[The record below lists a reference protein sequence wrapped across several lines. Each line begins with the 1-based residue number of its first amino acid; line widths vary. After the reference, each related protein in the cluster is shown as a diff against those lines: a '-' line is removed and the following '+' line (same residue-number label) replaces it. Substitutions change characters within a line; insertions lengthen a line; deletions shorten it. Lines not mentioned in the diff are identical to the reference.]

1 MTRYESSIKQVPY
14 PVQDVYAKLS
24 DLSNLQVIK
33 ERINDPLI
41 RQQIPADKIGQVE
54 SVVEKMEFTSD
65 SVSCDVGM
73 IGTVSLEIV
82 EREDNKCVKYQSVSS
97 PVGFTLWAQV
107 LPTSESVS
115 KLKLTLDA
123 DLNFFMKQMVDKH
136 IKNGIEKMADMLA
149 MIPYN

>member
-1 MTRYESSIKQVPY
+1 MTRYESSIKQVAY
-14 PVQDVYAKLS
+14 PVQDVYTKLS
-24 DLSNLQVIK
+24 DLSNLRIIK
-33 ERINDPLI
+33 ERFNDPLI
-41 RQQIPADKIGQVE
+41 RQQIPADKVEQVQ
-54 SVVEKMEFTSD
+54 SVIEKMEFTTD

-73 IGTVSLEIV
+73 VGNISLEII
-82 EREDNKCVKYQSVSS
+82 EREENKCVKYQSVSS
-97 PVGFTLWAQV
+97 PVSFTLWAQV

>member
-1 MTRYESSIKQVPY
+1 MTRYESSIKQVPF
-14 PVQDVYAKLS
+14 PVENVYAKLA

-41 RQQIPADKIGQVE
+41 QQQIPADKVSQVQ

-65 SVSCDVGM
+65 SVSCDAGMVGN
-73 IGTVSLEIV
+73 ISLEIV
-82 EREDNKCVKYQSVSS
+82 ERDENKCVKYQSVSS

-107 LPTSESVS
+107 LPTSEMTS
-115 KLKLTLDA
+115 KLRLTIDA

>member
-1 MTRYESSIKQVPY
+1 MTRYESSIKQVPF
-14 PVQDVYAKLS
+14 PVENVYAKLA

-41 RQQIPADKIGQVE
+41 QQQIPADKVSQVQ

-65 SVSCDVGM
+65 SVSCDAGMVGN
-73 IGTVSLEIV
+73 ISLEIV
-82 EREDNKCVKYQSVSS
+82 ERDENKCVKYQSVSS

-136 IKNGIEKMADMLA
+136 IKNGIDKMADMLA

>member
-33 ERINDPLI
+33 ERFNDPLI
-41 RQQIPADKIGQVE
+41 RQQIPADKVEQVK
-54 SVVEKMEFTSD
+54 SVVEQIEFTSD
-65 SVSCDVGM
+65 SVSCNVGM
-73 IGTVSLEIV
+73 VGNISLEIV
-82 EREDNKCVKYQSVSS
+82 EREENKCVKYQSVSS
-97 PVGFTLWAQV
+97 PIGFTLWAQV
-107 LPTSESVS
+107 LPTSDTVS

-136 IKNGIEKMADMLA
+136 IKDGIEKMADMLA

>member
-1 MTRYESSIKQVPY
+1 MPF
-14 PVQDVYAKLS
+14 PVENVYAKLA

-41 RQQIPADKIGQVE
+41 QQQIPADKVSQVQ

-65 SVSCDVGM
+65 SVSCDAGMVGN
-73 IGTVSLEIV
+73 ISLEIV
-82 EREDNKCVKYQSVSS
+82 ERDENKCVKYQSVRS

-107 LPTSESVS
+107 LPTSETTS
-115 KLKLTLDA
+115 KLRLTIDA

>member
-1 MTRYESSIKQVPY
+1 MTRYESSIKQVPF
-14 PVQDVYAKLS
+14 PVENVYAKLA

-41 RQQIPADKIGQVE
+41 QQQIPADKVSQVQ

-65 SVSCDVGM
+65 SVSCDAGMVGN
-73 IGTVSLEIV
+73 ISLEIV
-82 EREDNKCVKYQSVSS
+82 ERDENKCVKYQSVSS

-107 LPTSESVS
+107 LPTSETTS
-115 KLKLTLDA
+115 KLRLTIDA